1 MIFKK
6 RTAVVKEDL
15 EFRDKAL
22 LISLNSKKLQLP
34 LTRLLGNLK
43 LRRAVIN
50 LKLTLETLSLSRGMM
65 REGDLFGPRKV
76 KILQVNP
83 EIWSLVILNYSLMR
97 N

>member
-15 EFRDKAL
+15 EFRDRAL
-22 LISLNSKKLQLP
+22 QISSNSKKRQLP
-34 LTRLLGNLK
+34 LTRLLGNPK

-97 N
+97 S